1 MDNTTRLDDL
11 PVHNNSTASSVGQP
25 MGHNVVIQQYDP
37 NISNAVNGGPVS
49 GGPGVSG
56 GSSAPMDQRLLQELV
71 SGVQRASSAGMTALP
86 TRDMPL
92 NSLSM
97 QHDEQIKPNYIPQ
110 SHSKAA
116 GDDSDDYIKRYETS
130 DDVRTNN
137 RRSQNRMD
145 SLEAIY
151 TEFQMPIL
159 LGVLYFI
166 FQMPVLRMHMLNFI
180 PALFNKDA
188 NLNLIGLVAMSSAY
202 AIAYY
207 AITKLGGHTSP

>member
-25 MGHNVVIQQYDP
+25 TGHNVVIQQYDP
-37 NISNAVNGGPVS
+37 NVSNAVNSNAVNV
-49 GGPGVSG
+49 GPGVSG
-56 GSSAPMDQRLLQELV
+56 APMDQRLLQELV

-92 NSLSM
+92 SSLSM
-97 QHDEQIKPNYIPQ
+97 QHDEQIKPNYVPQ
-110 SHSKAA
+110 SNGGNGGGPA
-116 GDDSDDYIKRYETS
+116 DDYIKRYETS

-188 NLNLIGLVAMSSAY
+188 NLNLVGLVAMSSAY

-207 AITKLGGHTSP
+207 AITKLV

>member
-11 PVHNNSTASSVGQP
+11 PVHSNSTASSVGQP

-37 NISNAVNGGPVS
+37 NVANV
-49 GGPGVSG
+49 GPGG
-56 GSSAPMDQRLLQELV
+56 EGAGAAPMDQRLLQELV

-110 SHSKAA
+110 SNGGNGGPA
-116 GDDSDDYIKRYETS
+116 DDYIKRYETS

-166 FQMPVLRMHMLNFI
+166 FQMPVLRTHMLNFI

-207 AITKLGGHTSP
+207 AITKLL

>member
-11 PVHNNSTASSVGQP
+11 PVHSNTTASSIGQP

-37 NISNAVNGGPVS
+37 NVANIANGANGANGGS
-49 GGPGVSG
+49 GLG
-56 GSSAPMDQRLLQELV
+56 GAAPMDQRLLQELV

-86 TRDMPL
+86 SRDIPRD
-92 NSLSM
+92 SLAM

-110 SHSKAA
+110 SNGGGNG
-116 GDDSDDYIKRYETS
+116 GDASNDDYIKRYETS

-145 SLEAIY
+145 SIEAIY

-166 FQMPVLRMHMLNFI
+166 FQMPVLRTHMLNFI
-180 PALFNKDA
+180 PALFHKDA

-202 AIAYY
+202 AVAYY
-207 AITKLGGHTSP
+207 VITKLL

>member
-11 PVHNNSTASSVGQP
+11 PVHINSTASSVGQP

-37 NISNAVNGGPVS
+37 NVSNIANVANPAAGAGGA
-49 GGPGVSG
+49 
-56 GSSAPMDQRLLQELV
+56 APMDQRLLQELV

-97 QHDEQIKPNYIPQ
+97 QHDEQIKPNYVPQ

-116 GDDSDDYIKRYETS
+116 GDDSDDYIKRYESS

-145 SLEAIY
+145 SLEVIY

-166 FQMPVLRMHMLNFI
+166 FQMPVLRTHMLNFI

-188 NLNLIGLVAMSSAY
+188 NLNLVGLVAMSSAY

-207 AITKLGGHTSP
+207 IITKLL

>member
-11 PVHNNSTASSVGQP
+11 PVHANSTASSIGQP

-37 NISNAVNGGPVS
+37 NVANIANEQGARVAGGS
-49 GGPGVSG
+49 GGGA
-56 GSSAPMDQRLLQELV
+56 APMDQRLIQELV

-92 NSLSM
+92 NSLSI
-97 QHDEQIKPNYIPQ
+97 QHDDQIKPNYIPQ
-110 SHSKAA
+110 SRSGNGGNNNGTSAS
-116 GDDSDDYIKRYETS
+116 DDDYIKRYESS
-130 DDVRTNN
+130 DDVQNNN

-145 SLEAIY
+145 SLEVIY

-166 FQMPVLRMHMLNFI
+166 FQMPVLRTHMLNFI

-188 NLNLIGLVAMSSAY
+188 NLNLVGLVAMSSAY

-207 AITKLGGHTSP
+207 IITKLL

>member
-1 MDNTTRLDDL
+1 
-11 PVHNNSTASSVGQP
+11 

-37 NISNAVNGGPVS
+37 NVASIANNANGANGGS
-49 GGPGVSG
+49 GVG
-56 GSSAPMDQRLLQELV
+56 GAAPMDQRLLQELV

-86 TRDMPL
+86 SRDIPRD
-92 NSLSM
+92 SLAM

-110 SHSKAA
+110 SNGGGNG
-116 GDDSDDYIKRYETS
+116 GDASNDDYIKRYETS

-145 SLEAIY
+145 SIEAIY

-166 FQMPVLRMHMLNFI
+166 FQMPVLRTHMLNFI

-202 AIAYY
+202 AVAYY
-207 AITKLGGHTSP
+207 VITKLL

>member
-1 MDNTTRLDDL
+1 
-11 PVHNNSTASSVGQP
+11 
-25 MGHNVVIQQYDP
+25 
-37 NISNAVNGGPVS
+37 
-49 GGPGVSG
+49 
-56 GSSAPMDQRLLQELV
+56 MDQRLLQELV

-92 NSLSM
+92 SSLSM
-97 QHDEQIKPNYIPQ
+97 QHDEQIKPNYVPQ
-110 SHSKAA
+110 SNGGPA
-116 GDDSDDYIKRYETS
+116 DDYIKRYETS

-188 NLNLIGLVAMSSAY
+188 NLNLVGLVAMSSAY

-207 AITKLGGHTSP
+207 AITKLV

>member
-11 PVHNNSTASSVGQP
+11 PVHNNATASSVGQP

-37 NISNAVNGGPVS
+37 NVSNIANGGPGS
-49 GGPGVSG
+49 AGAGAGAGGA
-56 GSSAPMDQRLLQELV
+56 APMDQRLLQELV

-86 TRDMPL
+86 SRDMPI
-92 NSLSM
+92 NSLAM

-110 SHSKAA
+110 SHSKA
-116 GDDSDDYIKRYETS
+116 GDDDYIKRYETS

-166 FQMPVLRMHMLNFI
+166 FQMPVLRTHMLNFI

-188 NLNLIGLVAMSSAY
+188 NLNLVGLVAMSSAY

-207 AITKLGGHTSP
+207 IIIKVVL

>member
-1 MDNTTRLDDL
+1 MDTTRLDDL
-11 PVHNNSTASSVGQP
+11 PVHSNSTASSVGQP

-37 NISNAVNGGPVS
+37 NVSNISNGGALPAA
-49 GGPGVSG
+49 GGG
-56 GSSAPMDQRLLQELV
+56 SAPMDQRLLQELV

-86 TRDMPL
+86 SSDIPRD
-92 NSLSM
+92 SLAM
-97 QHDEQIKPNYIPQ
+97 QHDEQIKPNYIPT
-110 SHSKAA
+110 SSSARGA
-116 GDDSDDYIKRYETS
+116 DTDDYIKRYETS

-166 FQMPVLRMHMLNFI
+166 FQMPVLRTHMLNFI

-188 NLNLIGLVAMSSAY
+188 NLNLVGLVAMSSSY

-207 AITKLGGHTSP
+207 VITKLL

>member
-11 PVHNNSTASSVGQP
+11 PVHSNTTASSIGQP

-37 NISNAVNGGPVS
+37 NVASIANNANGANGGS
-49 GGPGVSG
+49 GVG
-56 GSSAPMDQRLLQELV
+56 GAAPMDQRLLQELV

-86 TRDMPL
+86 SRDIPRD
-92 NSLSM
+92 SLAM

-110 SHSKAA
+110 SNGGGNG
-116 GDDSDDYIKRYETS
+116 GDASNDDYIKRYETS

-145 SLEAIY
+145 SIEAIY

-166 FQMPVLRMHMLNFI
+166 FQMPVLRTHMLNFI

-202 AIAYY
+202 AVAYY
-207 AITKLGGHTSP
+207 VITKLL

>member
-25 MGHNVVIQQYDP
+25 TGHNVVIQQYDP
-37 NISNAVNGGPVS
+37 NVSNAVNGGP
-49 GGPGVSG
+49 GSG
-56 GSSAPMDQRLLQELV
+56 GSGANGGASAPMDQRLLQELV

-110 SHSKAA
+110 SNGGNGGNGGPA
-116 GDDSDDYIKRYETS
+116 DDYIKRYESS

-207 AITKLGGHTSP
+207 AITKLL

>member
-11 PVHNNSTASSVGQP
+11 PVHSNTTASSIGQP

-37 NISNAVNGGPVS
+37 NVASIANNANGANGGS
-49 GGPGVSG
+49 GVG
-56 GSSAPMDQRLLQELV
+56 GAAPMDQRLLQELV

-86 TRDMPL
+86 SRDIPRD
-92 NSLSM
+92 SLAM

-110 SHSKAA
+110 SNGGGNG
-116 GDDSDDYIKRYETS
+116 GDASNDDYIKRYETS

-166 FQMPVLRMHMLNFI
+166 FQMPVLRTHMLNFI

-202 AIAYY
+202 AVAYY
-207 AITKLGGHTSP
+207 VITKLL